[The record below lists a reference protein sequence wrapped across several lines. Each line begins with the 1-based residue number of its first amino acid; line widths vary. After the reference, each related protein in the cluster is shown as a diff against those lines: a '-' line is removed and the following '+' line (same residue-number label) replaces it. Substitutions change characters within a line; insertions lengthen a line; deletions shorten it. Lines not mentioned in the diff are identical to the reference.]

1 MQRPFVIQDEKEI
14 NVSEGPVFSLG
25 VQLKTHHGPVGD
37 SPDGEGETFPT
48 VSVMWTHRRIHHRN
62 TG

>member
-1 MQRPFVIQDEKEI
+1 MQRPVVIQDEKEI
-14 NVSEGPVFSLG
+14 NVSEGPVLSLG

-37 SPDGEGETFPT
+37 SPNGEGETFPT
-48 VSVMWTHRRIHHRN
+48 VSVMRTHRRIHHRN